1 MAIFDEILQLS
12 NKYSNQ
18 LDLQIN
24 TRMNEMKF
32 DDTSHYLIYRV
43 LGITNQEGNLIDIYQ
58 NKGRFLYKY
67 AGLLLRSQLFYVL
80 DIKIQMQRKQELI
93 IHLVQDL
100 KHLKLI
106 A

>member
-1 MAIFDEILQLS
+1 
-12 NKYSNQ
+12 
-18 LDLQIN
+18 
-24 TRMNEMKF
+24 MK
-32 DDTSHYLIYRV
+32 SHRY
-43 LGITNQEGNLIDIYQ
+43 IYQ

-80 DIKIQMQRKQELI
+80 DIKIQMQRKEELI